1 MTRTFLTDKEIA
13 KAIRKEL
20 KEKLGYTSRQISVR
34 SYGSS
39 VDVVIKEESI
49 DKEAVEKIAYPFE
62 EVDRCEVTGEVLAG
76 GNTFVFV
83 K

>member
-1 MTRTFLTDKEIA
+1 
-13 KAIRKEL
+13 
-20 KEKLGYTSRQISVR
+20 
-34 SYGSS
+34 
-39 VDVVIKEESI
+39 VVIKDESI